1 VGSYVEISQFYLL
14 NEIWLYN
21 ITNQIYLITLLMVF
35 SLVAYLFIKN
45 RGSEN
50 FVLSNSEQYNFLN
63 TISRHSD
70 TADMIIDTRNVIRF
84 ANERFVELFRI
95 LEYEVD
101 NFHISKTP
109 LPENFKARVLNHKA
123 DGRLFKFRTDDRS
136 LLVKVVP
143 VTTDD
148 GEFLGKLVKIR
159 DEKKSVF
166 EDDHVSQ
173 WMHELN
179 TPLNAIMGYSE
190 LLSDQKNLNE
200 TQRSYLKTITEHSIL
215 IKDRVGQLLS
225 DWEENDIYSGKN
237 NKRRKGLE
245 KILIVDDV
253 AINRTLLKIMLN
265 RYGYA
270 VNEATNGREALE
282 YVKNNITDLVL
293 MDISMPEMDGIE
305 ATGFIRKLDH
315 KKGEVPVIAVTAS
328 TRYKNDKT
336 LKEIGFNG
344 LLKKPFKEEELLDM
358 IRKFE
363 RKN

>member
-1 VGSYVEISQFYLL
+1 MGSYVEISQFYLL

-21 ITNQIYLITLLMVF
+21 ITNQVYLITLLMVF

-45 RGSEN
+45 RGAEN
-50 FVLSNSEQYNFLN
+50 FALSSSDQYNFLN
-63 TISRHSD
+63 TLTRHSE
-70 TADMIIDTRNVIRF
+70 TADMIIDTRNIIRF
-84 ANERFVELFRI
+84 ANERFIELFRI

-101 NFHISKTP
+101 NIHISKAA
-109 LPENFKARVLNHKA
+109 LPENFKARILNHKA
-123 DGRLFKFRTDDRS
+123 DGKLFKYKIFDHS
-136 LLVKVVP
+136 LLIKIVP

-159 DEKKSVF
+159 DEKKSRF

-173 WMHELN
+173 WLHELN

-190 LLSDQKNLNE
+190 LMSDQKNLNE
-200 TQRSYLKTITEHSIL
+200 TQRGYLKTITEHSIL

-225 DWEENDIYSGKN
+225 DWEENDVYTGKN
-237 NKRRKGLE
+237 GRKGLE
-245 KILIVDDV
+245 KILVVDDV
-253 AINRTLLKIMLN
+253 TINRTLLKIMLN
-265 RYGYA
+265 RYGYE
-270 VNEATNGREALE
+270 VTEATNGREALE
-282 YVKNNITDLVL
+282 FVKNNITDLVL

-344 LLKKPFKEEELLDM
+344 LLKKPFKEEELLEM
-358 IRKFE
+358 IRNFE
-363 RKN
+363 NKN